1 MKTRNSISAVLLAA
15 LLFIGFSCQKEG
27 DNKQMQTEGTNQ
39 LTEGTETVTPKPTVP
54 PFNLEAI
61 LRGNEEQS
69 GFIKF
74 RQDSGAAKIVTLDT
88 RVRNLEPNHEYLL
101 QRAVDVFDGICTS
114 TTWLTLGKGLTPQS
128 ILTNDEGNGREILW
142 RNVSAIPS
150 GTKFDI
156 HFRLVDAA
164 GMTLVLNSDCYA
176 YMVK

>member
-1 MKTRNSISAVLLAA
+1 MKTRNSTSAVLLAA
-15 LLFIGFSCQKEG
+15 LLFISFSCQKEG
-27 DNKQMQTEGTNQ
+27 DNKQLQTEGTSQ
-39 LTEGTETVTPKPTVP
+39 QTEGNETVTPKPTVP
-54 PFNLEAI
+54 PYNLEVI
-61 LRGNEEQS
+61 LHGQEEQL
-69 GFIKF
+69 GIIKF

-88 RVRNLEPNHEYLL
+88 KVRNLEPNHEYLL